1 MSARRGTRHDTST
14 RPVAAAPAGPDG
26 SAAATTPSPR
36 GVAGEEDSQLDRARS
51 RAVSARSRAL
61 LADLLRARRGALAG
75 AAVLVVVATA
85 GQVAGPALIAV
96 GIDRALPALRDG
108 DVAQLVVVGAV
119 YVLAAIAAGLAIGAY
134 VRAAARIAQAVL
146 LDLRRR
152 VFRQTQ
158 RLSLEFHES
167 YTSGRIISRQTS
179 DLEAL
184 RELLDGGLTGVVS
197 SVLFMAFTAIGL
209 FLLDPLS
216 GLVLA
221 VAVVPAALLTRWF
234 QKRSQRFYR
243 ASRVASARL
252 IVHFV
257 ETMTGIRAVQA
268 FRREAADQRAYAELA
283 EDYRAA
289 NARSFGL
296 NGRYDPGLVVIG
308 NVTVVVALAV
318 GGWRVLDGAM
328 DVGVLAA
335 VLLYTKRFFGP
346 IQQLGMFYNSFQSA
360 SAALEKIS
368 GLLEEEPTVAEPRH
382 PVPLPAAR
390 GELRLEHVR
399 FGYGAGRTVLPDL
412 DLTIPAGQ
420 TVALVGT
427 TGAGKSTLAKLVTR
441 FYDATDGTVRLDGVD
456 VRDLSSHDLRRAVV
470 MVTQEAYLF
479 SGSVRENIALG
490 RPDATQAEIEAAAR
504 AVGAHEFVLRLPDGY
519 DTDVNKRGGRVSAGQ
534 RQLLSFAR
542 AFLADPAV
550 LVLDEA
556 TSSLD
561 LPGERLVQEGLRT
574 LLADR
579 TAIIIAHRLST
590 VAIADRVLVMADG
603 RVVEDGTPAEL
614 VATQGGRFAAL
625 DAAWRASL
633 V

>member
-1 MSARRGTRHDTST
+1 MTATTEPTTARR
-14 RPVAAAPAGPDG
+14 RPTDAAADDETRLNKEA
-26 SAAATTPSPR
+26 S
-36 GVAGEEDSQLDRARS
+36 RS
-51 RAVSARSRAL
+51 VRRRSMRL
-61 LADLLRARRGALAG
+61 LGDLLRPHKKALAW
-75 AAVLVVVATA
+75 AAVLVVASTL
-85 GQVAGPALIAV
+85 GQVAGPWLVAV
-96 GIDRALPALRDG
+96 AIDQAVPALQDG
-108 DVAQLVVVGAV
+108 SATPLVLSGAG
-119 YVLAAIAAGLAIGAY
+119 YLAAAILGGVAAGAY

-197 SVLFMAFTAIGL
+197 SVLLMLFT
-209 FLLDPLS
+209 FVSLLLIDWRS

-221 VAVVPAALLTRWF
+221 VAFVPAWLLTRWF
-234 QKRSQRFYR
+234 QRMSQRFYR
-243 ASRVASARL
+243 EQRTASARL
-252 IVHFV
+252 IVKFV
-257 ETMTGIRAVQA
+257 ETMTGMRAVQA
-268 FRREAADQRAYAELA
+268 FRREATTEAE
-283 EDYRAA
+283 YRTFGEEYRDA
-289 NARSFGL
+289 NLQIFGV
-296 NGRYDPGLVVIG
+296 NGRFQPGLILIG
-308 NVTVVVALAV
+308 NMTVVAALAV
-318 GGWRVLDGAM
+318 GGWRVLGGTLA
-328 DVGVLAA
+328 VGVLAA
-335 VLLYTKRFFGP
+335 VLLYCKRFFQP
-346 IQQLGMFYNSFQSA
+346 VQQLGMFYNSFQSA
-360 SAALEKIS
+360 TAALEKVS
-368 GLLEEEPTVAEPRH
+368 GLLSEEPTVTEPAH
-382 PVPLPAAR
+382 PTPLPLADGGRAR
-390 GELRLEHVR
+390 GELRLDHVR
-399 FGYGAGRTVLPDL
+399 FRYGDGPVVLPDL

-420 TVALVGT
+420 TVAVVGT
-427 TGAGKSTLAKLVTR
+427 TGAGKSTVAKLVTR
-441 FYDATDGTVRLDGVD
+441 FYDASDGAVRLDGVD
-456 VRDLSSHDLRRAVV
+456 VRDLASADLRRAVV

-490 RPDATQAEIEAAAR
+490 RPDATQEEIEAAAR
-504 AVGAHEFVLRLPDGY
+504 AVGAHEFVLNMPDGY

-561 LPGERLVQEGLRT
+561 MPGERLVQRGLQT

-590 VAIADRVLVMADG
+590 VAIADRVLVMEHG
-603 RVVEDGTPAEL
+603 RIVEDGAPAEL
-614 VATQGGRFAAL
+614 VAGDGRYARL
-625 DAAWRASL
+625 HEAWRDSL